1 MERHLRVPRTAR
13 FFQLGRAGAHT
24 RSLWVA
30 CHGYGQLASAF
41 AEALEPAVASDR
53 VILVPEGL
61 SRFYLDDPRKRHGP
75 DAPIGASW
83 MTREDREHEIR
94 DHVEYLDLLVAHGVR
109 EIGQDV
115 PVVALG
121 FSQGVATVSR
131 WAALGI
137 TSLQRLIL
145 WGGTLPLDLPAD
157 RGPDLFR
164 GARVTLVSGRQDKLA
179 TPEAVDRDRDR
190 LVAAAIPVDVL
201 QHDGG
206 HVVGSALLREIAAQ

>member
-1 MERHLRVPRTAR
+1 
-13 FFQLGRAGAHT
+13 LGHAGAQT

-30 CHGYGQLASAF
+30 CHGYGQLARAF
-41 AEALEPAVASDR
+41 ADALQPATASDR
-53 VILVPEGL
+53 LILVPEGL
-61 SRFYLDDPRKRHGP
+61 NRFYLDDPRKRHGP

-83 MTREDREHEIR
+83 MTREDRENEIR
-94 DHVEYLDLLVAHGVR
+94 DHVEYLDLLVTQSVQEMGH
-109 EIGQDV
+109 DV

-131 WAALGI
+131 WAALGV

-179 TPEAVDRDRDR
+179 TPAAVERDRER
-190 LVAAAIPVDVL
+190 LVAASIPVDVR
-201 QHDGG
+201 QHVGG
-206 HVVGSALLREIAAQ
+206 HVVASQLLREIAAQ